1 MAKKAENGKITKI
14 KKSYGGSTVKERKAA
29 MSRGLTEEEQ
39 KARNTIPETN
49 PAGGPHRILAE
60 ELYSENDTFVPYKPD
75 EPTAPGPAAHE
86 PLKEGVLREGQKI
99 TDRIGVKVAPT
110 DPDYWGLASV
120 MTEEEAAL
128 TAHMKVRKPLT
139 FEQLKSA
146 SGLESEKLQQL
157 LDDLSIKGIIE
168 YN

>member
-1 MAKKAENGKITKI
+1 MLK
-14 KKSYGGSTVKERKAA
+14 
-29 MSRGLTEEEQ
+29 
-39 KARNTIPETN
+39 
-49 PAGGPHRILAE
+49 
-60 ELYSENDTFVPYKPD
+60 ELYSETIRSFHINLMRRTILVLLR
-75 EPTAPGPAAHE
+75 TS
-86 PLKEGVLREGQKI
+86 PLKKAYCVKAEDH
-99 TDRIGVKVAPT
+99 DRIGVKVAPT

-146 SGLESEKLQQL
+146 SELESEKLQQL

-168 YN
+168 YNWENLDGKNPNHEKRYLLPMFVPGRGRHRHEPTAA